1 MRQPVL
7 IDLDETVYP
16 FIETWN
22 RWLHLNGEHP
32 VDFDVFSWWYDL
44 DLYLSKHVERQP
56 DFIAAQK
63 KLKARP
69 IPEAFEN
76 LQRIAQYYP
85 IIALTARNKED
96 WYHETAFWINK
107 RLPFVENIY
116 YSRLKRGSEATPK
129 HVIADQLNAYALI
142 DDTKHWVDG
151 LPEHIRG
158 YVVKRPSPLASD
170 AGAKSWEEIAE
181 ELIFLHPESMI

>member
-1 MRQPVL
+1 MHQPVL

-22 RWLHLNGEHP
+22 RWLHYNGEHP
-32 VDFDVFSWWYDL
+32 VDLDAFSWWYDL
-44 DLYLSKHVERQP
+44 DLYLTEHVERQP
-56 DFIAAQK
+56 DFISAQK
-63 KLKARP
+63 QLKPKP
-69 IPEAFEN
+69 IPEALEN

-85 IIALTARNKED
+85 IVALTARNKED
-96 WYHETAFWINK
+96 WYEETKFWVNK

-116 YSRLKRGSEATPK
+116 YSRLKRGSEAKPK
-129 HVIADQLNAYALI
+129 QIIADQLNAYALI
-142 DDTKHWVDG
+142 DDTKMWVDG
-151 LPEHIRG
+151 LPDYIRG

-181 ELIFLHPESMI
+181 DLVLLHPQSMI